1 MHAALPRDRFLFDAG
16 SSHSQLS
23 ADEPA
28 ANHMSVMWPRVQ
40 QGRHANGSIWGRYGH
55 GGQPCLLIPPLVHI
69 SLLYISNRSRPSK
82 NLNILSLFSQA
93 SVFTLQLMPLLIAI
107 PPATV
112 RSSVM
117 MLVHPAISRERDTGT
132 YLSHIVGLKN
142 MNF

>member
-1 MHAALPRDRFLFDAG
+1 MHAALSRDRFLFDTG
-16 SSHSQLS
+16 TSHSQLS

-40 QGRHANGSIWGRYGH
+40 QSRHANGAIWGRYGH
-55 GGQPCLLIPPLVHI
+55 GEQPCLLIPPLVHI
-69 SLLYISNRSRPSK
+69 SLLPISNRSRPSK
-82 NLNILSLFSQA
+82 NLNILQLFSQA

-117 MLVHPAISRERDTGT
+117 MLVHPAISRERDTGM
-132 YLSHIVGLKN
+132 YLSYIVGLKS
-142 MNF
+142 MHF